1 MRGLRQPMGRIY
13 VNFGEPVVIKKAPSS
28 DDTLALQKLAFQV
41 GVEVNKV
48 TPLTLPSLVAMILL
62 GAAPRALTREELSR
76 ELQDL
81 ADWART
87 RSIPM
92 SSTFDPDNHDAYE
105 GLIDALV
112 NKGLVTRYEGGPEV
126 VFTIAAQQHAAAG
139 YYRNTVIHHFVNKA
153 IIELAMLYVANEPGK
168 GLDGFWQEAER
179 LRDLFKFEF
188 FYAPIDEF
196 RKQVDEEL
204 IRYSPDW
211 ITQLE
216 ESGFAAQKLLLKC
229 RPLVAHATL
238 LPYVEAYRVVTDVL
252 ARVGDEPLADE
263 KDCVKQALAY
273 ARQAYL
279 QQRITSEASI
289 GKLMFENGYKLMSN
303 LNLVGG
309 TDDGIATDLP
319 VENEQN
325 LARRR
330 IEMSQN
336 FRELCRRIDT
346 IRTTALLR

>member
-1 MRGLRQPMGRIY
+1 
-13 VNFGEPVVIKKAPSS
+13 
-28 DDTLALQKLAFQV
+28 
-41 GVEVNKV
+41 
-48 TPLTLPSLVAMILL
+48 
-62 GAAPRALTREELSR
+62 
-76 ELQDL
+76 
-81 ADWART
+81 
-87 RSIPM
+87 
-92 SSTFDPDNHDAYE
+92 
-105 GLIDALV
+105 
-112 NKGLVTRYEGGPEV
+112 
-126 VFTIAAQQHAAAG
+126 
-139 YYRNTVIHHFVNKA
+139 
-153 IIELAMLYVANEPGK
+153 
-168 GLDGFWQEAER
+168 
-179 LRDLFKFEF
+179 
-188 FYAPIDEF
+188 
-196 RKQVDEEL
+196 VDEEL